1 MKISDIKFRKSLTGG
16 TLKAVASLTIDG
28 CIAIHELKV
37 IETDHLFVAMP
48 SRKDESGNYHDI
60 VHPINE
66 SARNLIETAVLSA
79 YKIYADSQAMNIT
92 DIIFRKTFDIGKL
105 RAVVSITIDGC
116 LAIHEI
122 KLIQTDHLFIAMPY
136 RTDSYGISHDI
147 VHPIGEAARHELES
161 AIIGAYK
168 DYVAAHEP
176 PEIENFTA

>member
-1 MKISDIKFRKSLTGG
+1 
-16 TLKAVASLTIDG
+16 
-28 CIAIHELKV
+28 
-37 IETDHLFVAMP
+37 
-48 SRKDESGNYHDI
+48 
-60 VHPINE
+60 
-66 SARNLIETAVLSA
+66 
-79 YKIYADSQAMNIT
+79 MNIT

-161 AIIGAYK
+161 AIINAYN
-168 DYVAAHEP
+168 DYIAAHE
-176 PEIENFTA
+176 NLVNADYTA